1 MIQTLDS
8 HRLQHAVRAVASR
21 KLDAWI
27 AQDLSRREHASVYF
41 DRMATFCRVLAA
53 AGGWMTEK
61 QILAAWP
68 KDQEVPHE
76 MSLDDIERIL
86 AFAGIAETDA
96 PHGWNKYRWPEFP
109 REVLDAVAD
118 FRFGRS
124 YASLSGPTHDSEQS
138 FEVQVSDLFVPFPQ
152 QYGLRGD
159 AYLWGSLAAYF
170 FSWPMDAETE
180 IETNFKNA
188 FAQMTRHEFD
198 RAPDE
203 FFDERFAHGGMSSG
217 HISMDWWRRE
227 GLPLLRRRFDAI
239 RDALPA
245 PLP

>member
-8 HRLQHAVRAVASR
+8 HRLLHAVRAVSSR
-21 KLDAWI
+21 KLGAWI
-27 AQDLSRREHASVYF
+27 AQDVSRREHVSVYF
-41 DRMATFCRVLAA
+41 DRMATFCQVLAA
-53 AGGWMTEK
+53 TGGWMTE
-61 QILAAWP
+61 QQVLAAWP
-68 KDQEVPHE
+68 ADQEVPHA

-86 AFAGIAETDA
+86 AYAEIAETDA
-96 PHGWNKYRWPEFP
+96 KQGWGKYRWPKFP
-109 REVLDAVAD
+109 DEILNAVSD

-124 YASLSGPTHDSEQS
+124 YASLSGPVPGSAHS

-170 FSWPMDAETE
+170 FSLPMDVETD
-180 IETNFKNA
+180 IETTFKDA
-188 FAQMTRHEFD
+188 FAQMTRHQFNQ
-198 RAPDE
+198 APDE

-217 HISMDWWRRE
+217 HVSMDWWRRE
-227 GLPLLRRRFDAI
+227 GLPLVRRRFDAI